1 MSSNVPFGTK
11 IVAAML
17 QWRLGR
23 VRALETALRLQGVIQ
38 FLLLAIG
45 FIILPAILLAYFG
58 ISSIQ
63 NQEVQV
69 QEELEDASRNV
80 ALVFLQEVNSEIIE
94 FERSIRSV
102 LENGQT
108 PLRSF
113 HKYQRL
119 VLRFDRNFQMDAP
132 FVEHNETLGADVMF
146 HPAFKTQTRKS
157 IEVDERTQDNNFYR
171 MAKQFQKDGRTY
183 ESKALLKQLTAS
195 VHRDV
200 YGAKIRHLALI
211 DLATDAGL
219 DFTEFRMVM
228 DAILSDPWVVGEGID
243 GQVAS
248 QFLTDF
254 RLQVAQS
261 DVQLKPSELT
271 YIDNTQSRLEEQFD
285 NLYWASRWE
294 KEWRDIIAQPR
305 QTQPGTLLWEEG
317 DEAIWARTM
326 WKGQTYL
333 FGLHKQDMLSHLREM
348 AETETLRDGLVTMQ
362 LLSPEASVPPQQIT
376 RRYIPWLSGWS
387 VSVMSQDVSTLEAQS
402 ALRRQQKLSL
412 IGFAVF
418 VMIFGAVLSTRVTVS
433 ELRTA
438 NIKSNFAASVS
449 HELRSPITQ
458 IRLKGESLMF
468 GLVEEDELQDNYES
482 IVRES
487 ERLTWLVDNV
497 LDYAAIERD
506 NKSFVLREGDINLVI
521 QRVVEGLQV
530 TLTMRDMVFDVEL
543 MPDLPMMR
551 FDANAVSQCVT
562 NLLSNAE
569 KYSKGERWIG
579 VKVRQVVGFV
589 EVLVSDHGIGI
600 RAEDIEHIFEPFFRS
615 KEQNALRR
623 KGTGIGLSITKVIM
637 QAHGGDVIVRSNL
650 GQGST
655 FILRFP
661 EDLLINHEG

>member
-11 IVAAML
+11 IVASML
-17 QWRLGR
+17 RWRLGR

-38 FLLLAIG
+38 FLLLVSG
-45 FIILPAILLAYFG
+45 FIIFPAILLAYFG

-63 NQEVQV
+63 DQEVQV
-69 QEELEDASRNV
+69 QEELEDASRNA

-94 FERSIRSV
+94 FERSIRTA

-132 FVEHNETLGADVMF
+132 FVEHNETLGADVLF
-146 HPAFKTQTRKS
+146 HPVFKTQSKRS
-157 IEVDERTQDNNFYR
+157 IEIDERTRDNNFYR
-171 MAKQFQKDGRTY
+171 MAKKYQSDGRVY
-183 ESKALLKQLTAS
+183 EYKTLLKQLTNS
-195 VHRDV
+195 PHRDV
-200 YGAKIRHLALI
+200 FGAKLRHLALI
-211 DLATDAGL
+211 DLAIEDGL
-219 DFTEFRMVM
+219 DFSEFRTVM
-228 DAILSDPWVVGEGID
+228 DSVLSDPWVVGEGID

-248 QFLTDF
+248 EFLNEF
-254 RLQVAQS
+254 RAQVFTEKLR
-261 DVQLKPSELT
+261 LKPSEVT

-294 KEWRDIIAQPR
+294 KEWRDIMAHPR
-305 QTQPGTLLWEEG
+305 QTQQGTLLWEEG
-317 DEAIWARTM
+317 EEAIWARTI
-326 WKGQTYL
+326 WRGQTYL
-333 FGLHKQDMLSHLREM
+333 FGLHKQDMLTHLVEM
-348 AETETLRDGLVTMQ
+348 AETETLRDGLVSMQ
-362 LLSPEASVPPQQIT
+362 LLPPDSIVPTEQIT

-387 VSVMSQDVSTLEAQS
+387 VSVRSQDVSNLEAQS
-402 ALRRQQKLSL
+402 ALRRRQKLSL

-418 VMIFGAVLSTRVTVS
+418 VMIFGAVLSTRVTMS

-468 GLVEEDELQDNYES
+468 GLIEDDELQDNYES

-487 ERLTWLVDNV
+487 ERLSWLVDNV
-497 LDYAAIERD
+497 LDYAAIERN
-506 NKSFVLREGDINLVI
+506 NKSFVLREGDLNLVI

-530 TLTMRDMVFDVEL
+530 TLTMRNMEFEVEL
-543 MPDLPMMR
+543 MPELPLMR
-551 FDANAVSQCVT
+551 FDANAVSQCIT

-569 KYSKGERWIG
+569 KYSKEERWIG
-579 VKVRQVVGFV
+579 VKVRQVIGFV
-589 EVLVSDHGIGI
+589 EVLVSDRGIGI
-600 RAEDIEHIFEPFFRS
+600 RLEDLDNIFEPFFRS
-615 KEQNALRR
+615 KEPNALRR

-661 EDLLINHEG
+661 EDLLSNHEG